1 MSLCPSFGVLVVD
14 THVLIHAGVYTCTHS
29 YVYECIHTCEHA
41 YAHVHTYTFTHAYLH
56 TNHNTFFTLPPR
68 VHTGKLKY
76 TEDIR
81 EGLEIYPST
90 VRMLTSGE
98 NKGKLI
104 LKV

>member
-1 MSLCPSFGVLVVD
+1 MHTYKQTC
-14 THVLIHAGVYTCTHS
+14 VYTLAQ
-29 YVYECIHTCEHA
+29 IHIDTS
-41 YAHVHTYTFTHAYLH
+41 VFTH
-56 TNHNTFFTLPPR
+56 TFFTLPAR

>member
-1 MSLCPSFGVLVVD
+1 MRTC
-14 THVLIHAGVYTCTHS
+14 VYTRAH
-29 YVYECIHTCEHA
+29 IHIYTCVFSHNP
-41 YAHVHTYTFTHAYLH
+41 HTS
-56 TNHNTFFTLPPR
+56 FTLPPR